1 MASSAVRPVPLEVYI
16 DGFPSRG
23 GFCARMAIRNRP
35 AFMAIKSHSPDK
47 PVLIFVSSRRQTRLT
62 AQDLVNYCG
71 MEENPKRFLGIDE
84 DLLEEKLETV
94 RDQSLRQALSFG
106 IGLHHAGLTETDR
119 KLVEELFVTNQIQV
133 LVATSTLAWGVNFPA
148 HLVIVKATEYFDAK
162 ISAYKDMDLTDV
174 LQMMGIFLLC
184 VAKT

>member
-1 MASSAVRPVPLEVYI
+1 MPTPHEGSDFSSAVRPVPLEAYI

-23 GFCARMAIRNRP
+23 GFCERMAIRNRP
-35 AFMAIKSHSPDK
+35 AYMAIKTHSPEK
-47 PVLIFVSSRRQTRLT
+47 PSLIFVSSRRQTRLT
-62 AQDLVNYCG
+62 AQDLVNFLG
-71 MEENPKRFLGIDE
+71 MEENPKRFLHIDE
-84 DLLEEKLETV
+84 DLLEQKLESV
-94 RDQSLRQALSFG
+94 RDQNLRQAL

-162 ISAYKDMDLTDV
+162 IHAYKDMDLTDV
-174 LQMMGIFLLC
+174 LQMMGM
-184 VAKT
+184 